1 LVQTLRRRAQ
11 ALDDT
16 ARQVPAAAVLGCRV
30 DGRLLAAMVEP
41 EADAVVAALDLPRD
55 TVVGHVLDLH
65 RRGVTVVLTLD
76 PARGH
81 RRHPDRVIPDRDLR
95 RRLVG

>member
-76 PARGH
+76 PARGT
-81 RRHPDRVIPDRDLR
+81 VVTLI
-95 RRLVG
+95 G

>member
-1 LVQTLRRRAQ
+1 MDRNTVTMSWRWLVEG
-11 ALDDT
+11 
-16 ARQVPAAAVLGCRV
+16 PA
-30 DGRLLAAMVEP
+30 GRLVGER
-41 EADAVVAALDLPRD
+41 VVAALDLPLD

-81 RRHPDRVIPDRDLR
+81 RRHPDRMIPDRDLR
-95 RRLVG
+95 RRLVGCERSCARR

>member
-1 LVQTLRRRAQ
+1 M
-11 ALDDT
+11 LDDT
-16 ARQVPAAAVLGCRV
+16 AGQVLAAAAVLGRRV
-30 DGRLLAAMVEP
+30 DGRRLAAMVKP
-41 EADAVVAALDLPRD
+41 EEQAVVAALDLPLD

-95 RRLVG
+95 RRLVGCERSCARR